1 MGQTSK
7 ADLIATLS
15 VELNLPVRDVTQI
28 TNTILKSMTDALVRG
43 EGVEIRGFGS
53 FTIREYESYVGRN
66 PKSGEVVS
74 VKPKKLPFFK
84 VSKNLK
90 KAVNEN
96 RDRK

>member
-15 VELNLPVRDVTQI
+15 DELNLSVRVVTQI
-28 TNTILKSMTDALVRG
+28 IDTILKSMTDALVRG
-43 EGVEIRGFGS
+43 EGVEIRRFGS

-96 RDRK
+96 RE

>member
-15 VELNLPVRDVTQI
+15 VELNLPVREVTQI
-28 TNTILKSMTDALVRG
+28 IDTMLKSLTDALVRG
-43 EGVEIRGFGS
+43 EGIEIRGFGS

-66 PKSGEVVS
+66 PKSGEIVS

-84 VSKNLK
+84 VSKQLK
-90 KAVNEN
+90 KAVNNTKGE
-96 RDRK
+96 K

>member
-15 VELNLPVRDVTQI
+15 DELNLPVREVTQI
-28 TNTILKSMTDALVRG
+28 IDTILKSMTDALVHG

-53 FTIREYESYVGRN
+53 FIIREYESYVGRN

-84 VSKNLK
+84 VSKQLK
-90 KAVNEN
+90 KAVNNNKGE
-96 RDRK
+96 K

>member
-15 VELNLPVRDVTQI
+15 DELNLPVREVTQI
-28 TNTILKSMTDALVRG
+28 IDTILKSMTDALVRG

-84 VSKNLK
+84 VSKQLK
-90 KAVNEN
+90 KAVNNNKGE
-96 RDRK
+96 K

>member
-1 MGQTSK
+1 MGQTNK

-15 VELNLPVRDVTQI
+15 VELNLPVREVTKI
-28 TNTILKSMTDALVRG
+28 VDTILTSMSEALARG
-43 EGVEIRGFGS
+43 EGVEVRGLGS
-53 FTIREYESYVGRN
+53 FSIREYGSYKGRN
-66 PKSGEVVS
+66 PKNGGIVT

>member
-7 ADLIATLS
+7 ADIIATLS
-15 VELNLPVRDVTQI
+15 DELNLPVREVTQI
-28 TNTILKSMTDALVRG
+28 IDTILKSMTDALVHG

-84 VSKNLK
+84 VSKQLK
-90 KAVNEN
+90 KAVNNNKGE
-96 RDRK
+96 K

>member
-74 VKPKKLPFFK
+74 FKPKKLPFFK
-84 VSKNLK
+84 VSKQLK
-90 KAVNEN
+90 KAVNNTKGE
-96 RDRK
+96 K

>member
-15 VELNLPVRDVTQI
+15 GELNLPVREVTQI
-28 TNTILKSMTDALVRG
+28 IDTILKSMTDALVRG

-53 FTIREYESYVGRN
+53 FVIREYESYVGRN

-84 VSKNLK
+84 VSKQLK
-90 KAVNEN
+90 KAVNNNKGE
-96 RDRK
+96 K

>member
-15 VELNLPVRDVTQI
+15 DELNLPVREVTQI
-28 TNTILKSMTDALVRG
+28 IDTILKSMTDALVRG

-84 VSKNLK
+84 VSKQLK
-90 KAVNEN
+90 KAVNNNKDE
-96 RDRK
+96 K

>member
-7 ADLIATLS
+7 AELIATLS
-15 VELNLPVRDVTQI
+15 VELNLPVREVTQI
-28 TNTILKSMTDALVRG
+28 IDTILKSLTDALVRG
-43 EGVEIRGFGS
+43 EGIEIRGFGS

-84 VSKNLK
+84 VSKQLK
-90 KAVNEN
+90 KAVNNTKGE
-96 RDRK
+96 K

>member
-53 FTIREYESYVGRN
+53 FTIRGYESYVGRN

-84 VSKNLK
+84 VSKQLK
-90 KAVNEN
+90 KAVNNTKGE
-96 RDRK
+96 K

>member
-1 MGQTSK
+1 MGQTNK

-15 VELNLPVRDVTQI
+15 DELNLPVREVTQI
-28 TNTILKSMTDALVRG
+28 INTILKSMTDALVRD

-53 FTIREYESYVGRN
+53 FVIREYESYVGRN

-84 VSKNLK
+84 VSKQLK
-90 KAVNEN
+90 KAVNNNKGE
-96 RDRK
+96 K